1 MGSLVANLAPVR
13 PPRGFHTAKVDQAG
27 RIKLP
32 AKYQEYL
39 ARLED
44 RTLFVTKLHG
54 MARIYTNGS
63 WERNLA
69 KLDADPALKLR
80 YTVQADR
87 FGGDV
92 EMDPQGRI
100 TLPQAL
106 RQDMK
111 LENESLQLRFFD
123 DIVLIYTPDQF
134 QAAISE
140 AESTEEPDREAAAKL
155 GVV

>member
-1 MGSLVANLAPVR
+1 METPAAHIAPIR

-27 RIKLP
+27 RVKMP

-39 ARLED
+39 GRLED

-69 KLDADPALKLR
+69 KLDADPSLKLR

-100 TLPQAL
+100 TLPQVL

-123 DIVLIYTPDQF
+123 DIVLVYTPEQF
-134 QAAISE
+134 QAVVAESE
-140 AESTEEPDREAAAKL
+140 AAEEQDRQSAAEL
-155 GVV
+155 GFV